1 MQFSKFACLGKEHQ
15 GALLPW
21 RCFSETQLNKK
32 QKRCKECVQAVSG
45 GRPAGRITELQT
57 GDFVQMKADP
67 SVRGHVHRVADGPID
82 VRPFAG
88 IVLGA
93 PTFGVGLKDLPP
105 TDALADY
112 LDTLE
117 DIDEKQIAVFTV
129 YPAWPGNALERLK
142 GLVLRLGARCV
153 AWHGYPM
160 TNLDKGEHVIP
171 AECMVRIR

>member
-1 MQFSKFACLGKEHQ
+1 MPFEPIPLLILIDDTGGRCGQVVPRMK
-15 GALLPW
+15 ALLEH
-21 RCFSETQLNKK
+21 R
-32 QKRCKECVQAVSG
+32 G
-45 GRPAGRITELQT
+45 
-57 GDFVQMKADP
+57 FV
-67 SVRGHVHRVADGPID
+67 VTVHRVADGPID
-82 VRPFAG
+82 VRPFTG

-129 YPAWPGNALERLK
+129 YAAWPGNSLERLK
-142 GLVLRLGARCV
+142 GLVLRLGAQFV

-171 AECMVRIR
+171 TECMVRIR

>member
-1 MQFSKFACLGKEHQ
+1 VPFAPLPLLILFDDTGSRCGKVV
-15 GALLPW
+15 P
-21 RCFSETQLNKK
+21 
-32 QKRCKECVQAVSG
+32 
-45 GRPAGRITELQT
+45 
-57 GDFVQMKADP
+57 QMKMLLEH
-67 SVRGHVHRVADGPID
+67 RGFDVTTHRVQDGPID
-82 VRPFAG
+82 ISPFRG

-112 LDTLE
+112 LDALE

-129 YPAWPGNALERLK
+129 YRLWPGNSLERLK
-142 GLVLRLGARCV
+142 GLVLRLGAQFV

-160 TNLDKGEHVIP
+160 GKLDKGEHVIP